1 MKKLMQK
8 ILLANVI
15 ALIGPIASAHHS
27 VTANF
32 NRDLR
37 VEITGT
43 LVAFHLRNP
52 HTHLEVD
59 VIEEDG
65 TVSHWLVEWGT
76 RNDLIRR
83 GVDVESI
90 TEGEEVTVTMI
101 PSRRLENVGY
111 ARSLV
116 LADGSTLRDCGYAA
130 FRDAL
135 INPEE
140 AANAQRSPTTS

>member
-1 MKKLMQK
+1 MTFERLTKVA
-8 ILLANVI
+8 LLAA
-15 ALIGPIASAHHS
+15 ALCLGSQAALAHHS

-32 NRDLR
+32 NRDLS

-52 HTHLEVD
+52 HSQLEVD
-59 VIEEDG
+59 VVDEDG
-65 TVSHWLVEWGT
+65 TVTQWLVEWGT

-83 GVDVESI
+83 GVDVDSI
-90 TEGEEVTVTMI
+90 KEGEEVTVTMI
-101 PSRRLENVGY
+101 PSRRLEHVGY

-116 LADGSTLRDCGYAA
+116 LADGSTIRDCGYTA

-135 INPEE
+135 LNPDEVECE
-140 AANAQRSPTTS
+140 APER

>member
-1 MKKLMQK
+1 MIQK
-8 ILLANVI
+8 IGVLGFLALV
-15 ALIGPIASAHHS
+15 SHQVVAHHS

-32 NRDLR
+32 DRDAR
-37 VEITGT
+37 VEITGK

-59 VIEEDG
+59 VVEEDG
-65 TVSHWLVEWGT
+65 SVSHWLVEWGT

-83 GVDVESI
+83 GVDVDRI
-90 TEGEEVTVTMI
+90 NEGEEVTVTMI

-116 LADGSTLRDCGYAA
+116 LEDGSTIRDCGYAA
-130 FRDAL
+130 FREAL
-135 INPEE
+135 NNPEVTECE
-140 AANAQRSPTTS
+140 APER